1 MSGGGAKPGERR
13 GGRQK
18 GTPNKRTSELIERA
32 EGDGLPMPA
41 DMMLDLAR
49 DAYERW
55 LKHRDA
61 ATGMCLIPTWPLE
74 GDIDP
79 DMRPEKIDVVDW
91 GKRAMGYA
99 AECAPYYHATLKA
112 IDAQFSGDAT
122 INIISGVER
131 END

>member
-1 MSGGGAKPGERR
+1 MAKGEKT
-13 GGRQK
+13 GGRKK
-18 GTPNKRTSELIERA
+18 GTPNKRSSDLIERA
-32 EGDGLPMPA
+32 EETGLAMPA

-55 LKHRDA
+55 QRHRDGY
-61 ATGMCLIPTWPLE
+61 TGMCLIPTWPTE

-79 DMRPEKIDVVDW
+79 DMKPEKIDVVDW

-112 IDAQFSGDAT
+112 IDAQFSGEAAIT
-122 INIISGVER
+122 IISGVPR
-131 END
+131 ADDPD